1 MDIAVVGVASYL
13 VVSPENGLCTEAR
26 IALGAVAPT
35 PIRAPLAESVLV
47 GTDLTNDV
55 LEEAA
60 RLASESARPI
70 SDMRGSE
77 GYRKEL
83 VRVLTKRTLAKA
95 ASLTTDRRQ
104 GQGQLK

>member
-35 PIRAPLAESVLV
+35 PVRAPTAESVLV
-47 GTDLTNDV
+47 GTDLNGDV

-60 RLASESARPI
+60 YLASESAQPI

-77 GYRKEL
+77 DYRKEL

-95 ASLTTDRRQ
+95 ISGIIR
-104 GQGQLK
+104 G